1 MHFLH
6 MSPVE
11 LQIDHVIVT
20 MFAMIRDQRIRR
32 VVIDSVG
39 DLAASA
45 SDPERFHDF
54 LYALVQHFA
63 VSGISTFMT
72 LESSEAL
79 VSGTM
84 DGRLSVMSDAIV
96 ALDMAAGR
104 RTLKV
109 LKARATAHDILPHEF
124 TIGAQGVQ
132 VTKKPALG
140 R

>member
-1 MHFLH
+1 MHFLY

-20 MFAMIRDQRIRR
+20 MFAMIREQRIRR

-39 DLAASA
+39 DLANSA

-72 LESSEAL
+72 LESNESQISAA
-79 VSGTM
+79 M

-96 ALDMAAGR
+96 SLEMSAGK

-109 LKARATAHDILPHEF
+109 LKARGTAHDILPHEF
-124 TIGAQGVQ
+124 TIGAQGVH
-132 VTKKPALG
+132 VKGKPEPV

>member
-1 MHFLH
+1 
-6 MSPVE
+6 
-11 LQIDHVIVT
+11 VIVT
-20 MFAMIRDQRIRR
+20 MFALIREQGIRR

-39 DLAASA
+39 DLASSA
-45 SDPERFHDF
+45 SDPERFHDY

-63 VSGISTFMT
+63 VTGISTFMT
-72 LESSEAL
+72 LESSESLPSRA
-79 VSGTM
+79 M
-84 DGRLSVMSDAIV
+84 DGRLSVMSDAIISL
-96 ALDMAAGR
+96 AMAEGK

-132 VTKKPALG
+132 VTGK